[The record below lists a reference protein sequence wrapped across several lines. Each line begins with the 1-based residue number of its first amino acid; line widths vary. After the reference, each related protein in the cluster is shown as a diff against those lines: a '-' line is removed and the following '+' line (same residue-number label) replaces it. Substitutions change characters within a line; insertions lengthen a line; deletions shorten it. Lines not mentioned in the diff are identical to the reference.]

1 MKWALMGVA
10 LFELIVIL
18 VSVIIYF
25 DYNSRRDLGT
35 LEGVLFLMALL
46 TIVNLLVPILRNK
59 NLDTKDKRK
68 MSLLIFGGL
77 GLQFLSLFLSGDE
90 PDRFIRDVYYQGI
103 SDFKLFWL
111 GSLIALVGIA
121 TSYWY
126 NWSVIPFK
134 KWVSADTN

>member
-77 GLQFLSLFLSGDE
+77 GLAWGPCRPSRAGPEWESCSRHCRPG
-90 PDRFIRDVYYQGI
+90 
-103 SDFKLFWL
+103 
-111 GSLIALVGIA
+111 
-121 TSYWY
+121 
-126 NWSVIPFK
+126 
-134 KWVSADTN
+134 